1 MFNDKYYLT
10 QFTLDGYK
18 TNTRRIEPCCK
29 FIPDAVSTGYKR
41 PEFVG
46 NTLRLWKDESKT
58 FIGFKTR
65 YQVGEVVAIS
75 QRYKDIPSL
84 IETSLYV
91 DSGWSNKMF
100 VRSEY
105 MPHQIK
111 IAGIKIERLQDISEE
126 DCIKEGIINDAR
138 MWTDENQK
146 LGFNYFI
153 PIDKPFETAIE
164 TFASLIDRISGK
176 GTWQRNPYVI
186 AYSFELIK

>member
-1 MFNDKYYLT
+1 
-10 QFTLDGYK
+10 
-18 TNTRRIEPCCK
+18 
-29 FIPDAVSTGYKR
+29 
-41 PEFVG
+41 
-46 NTLRLWKDESKT
+46 
-58 FIGFKTR
+58 
-65 YQVGEVVAIS
+65 
-75 QRYKDIPSL
+75 
-84 IETSLYV
+84 V